1 MLAVKAFIT
10 LVNNALPCYSNKK
23 LIGDAM
29 MSQELVV
36 PHEHLIFPTAQL
48 SG

>member
-1 MLAVKAFIT
+1 MLAVKVFIT
-10 LVNNALPCYSNKK
+10 LGNNALPCYSNMK

-29 MSQELVV
+29 MNQELVV
-36 PHEHLIFPTAQL
+36 PHKHLIIPTAQL